1 MENATKALMIAAGVL
16 IGILILSLGVY
27 LYYALGGY
35 MTSTQEQLEANAKN
49 KFNTQFLKYINVSGG
64 STDPDHELTIQDV
77 ITAANLANQNNIQHG
92 LTADA
97 GANSYYVTVN
107 AKINGIEWKYNLE
120 VDIKDRAVEL
130 LEKAANYAGETG
142 NDYYTY
148 ECRSEDIVFSNVTG
162 RVIEI
167 TFE

>member
-1 MENATKALMIAAGVL
+1 MENATKALIIVAGVL
-16 IGILILSLGVY
+16 IGIMILSLGAY

-49 KFNTQFLKYINVSGG
+49 KFNTQFLKYINVSEG

-77 ITAANLANQNNIQHG
+77 ITAANLANQNNTQHG
-92 LTADA
+92 LTEADA

-107 AKINGIEWKYNLE
+107 ANLNGLGMKRNLE
-120 VDIKDRAVEL
+120 NENAADMLADAV
-130 LEKAANYAGETG
+130 NHAGTSG
-142 NDYYTY
+142 SNYTY

-167 TFE
+167 TFK

>member
-1 MENATKALMIAAGVL
+1 MENATKALIIAAGVL
-16 IGILILSLGVY
+16 IGIMILSLGVY

-64 STDPDHELTIQDV
+64 DIDHELTIQDV
-77 ITAANLANQNNIQHG
+77 ITAANLANQNNTQHG
-92 LTADA
+92 LTVADA
-97 GANSYYVTVN
+97 GENSYYVTVN
-107 AKINGIEWKYNLE
+107 ANLNGLGMKRNLE
-120 VDIKDRAVEL
+120 NENAADMLADAV
-130 LEKAANYAGETG
+130 NHAGTSG
-142 NDYYTY
+142 SNYTY

-167 TFE
+167 TFK